1 MANWMGVI
9 EGAGKAVNAAMDGF
23 AAKQQAKE
31 DRKQAIADYNFASM
45 QNHDEQ
51 LKMKAYQ
58 AAAAAGDFSGLSILM
73 QPSGPQGL
81 PQAPTNN
88 IALAAKSASNS
99 IVSSL
104 APSSNTL
111 NSAADISNTT
121 VSAAENGGAGVV
133 ESRPGKDA
141 QTEPTG
147 STKVVEEVTSKEEGG
162 RLRKRFSVSG
172 FKRKTK

>member
-31 DRKQAIADYNFASM
+31 DRKRAIADYNFASM
-45 QNHDEQ
+45 QNHDER
-51 LKMKAYQ
+51 LRMEAYQ
-58 AAAAAGDFSGLSILM
+58 AAASVGDLSGLSILA
-73 QPSGPQGL
+73 QPSPQGL

-88 IALAAKSASNS
+88 IASVAKSASNS
-99 IVSSL
+99 IISSL
-104 APSSNTL
+104 APSNNTL

-147 STKVVEEVTSKEEGG
+147 STKVVEEVTSKEDGG
-162 RLRKRFSVSG
+162 RLRKRFSVSS